1 MTAFVLGLP
10 EHKVRVIAP
19 DVGGGFG
26 SKIYL
31 YAEETAMVWASTQ
44 TCISGV
50 SPCRARSSAV
60 RASSCFSR
68 CSSVA
73 DTTYLG
79 KLFNRCANRRIA
91 KPNCLT

>member
-31 YAEETAMVWASTQ
+31 YAEDAVVWASKQ
-44 TCISGV
+44 RQPADQVDG
-50 SPCRARSSAV
+50 RAQRSRSSPTRTAATTS
-60 RASSCFSR
+60 RTPSSRSTRTASSSR
-68 CSSVA
+68 CA
-73 DTTYLG
+73 
-79 KLFNRCANRRIA
+79 
-91 KPNCLT
+91 